1 MKLNKIHLTWILA
14 ILMIEVIVLNSCL
27 SDEEQFNPKV
37 EKLTATTDKMFYH
50 NEIAVL
56 TISNESGWNISM
68 LLYNSAF
75 RDKLVNNNW
84 EFATNTIISDP
95 EKDTLILF
103 AEHTVEQTIFTA
115 KPGIY
120 RVGIPFLWDG
130 DPERK
135 DTLYS
140 NEFEVY

>member
-1 MKLNKIHLTWILA
+1 MKLNKIHLRRILA
-14 ILMIEVIVLNSCL
+14 ILMIEVIVLDSCL
-27 SDEEQFNPKV
+27 SDEKQFNPKV
-37 EKLTATTDKMFYH
+37 EKLTATTDKELYH
-50 NEIAVL
+50 NEIVTL
-56 TISNESGWNISM
+56 TISNNSDSDISM
-68 LLYNSAF
+68 LMYNSAF
-75 RDKLVNNNW
+75 RDKIVNNKW
-84 EFATNTIISDP
+84 ELAANTIISDP
-95 EKDTLILF
+95 EKDTVILF

-130 DPERK
+130 GPERK